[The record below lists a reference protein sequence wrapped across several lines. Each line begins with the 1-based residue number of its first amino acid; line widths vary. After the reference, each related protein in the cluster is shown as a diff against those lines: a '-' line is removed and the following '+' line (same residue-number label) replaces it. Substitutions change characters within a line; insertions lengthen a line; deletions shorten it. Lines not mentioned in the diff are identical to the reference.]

1 VKCNGLILAFKE
13 IEMKNLTALNEF
25 IDNWKE
31 LSFNYYEELRT
42 EQNDIYSIKDREAQ
56 KDAQYNFYDKTSKSD
71 RLLVNNYSPKG
82 IKEIIEKD
90 GEARKIQFIA
100 RINKKVGDIKEANLT
115 MGIDLSINGTV
126 VGDKGKATVY
136 SIIAGG
142 YNIQK
147 AHYRVLVKEI
157 K

>member
-1 VKCNGLILAFKE
+1 MTNF
-13 IEMKNLTALNEF
+13 TALNEF

-100 RINKKVGDIKEANLT
+100 RINKKVGNIKEANLT
-115 MGIDLSINGTV
+115 IGIDLSINGTV

-147 AHYRVLVKEI
+147 AHYRVLVKEVA
-157 K
+157 

>member
-1 VKCNGLILAFKE
+1 
-13 IEMKNLTALNEF
+13 MKNFLALNEF

-31 LSFNYYEELRT
+31 LSFNYYMDLR
-42 EQNDIYSIKDREAQ
+42 SKRSA
-56 KDAQYNFYDKTSKSD
+56 FYDEIRGLDFDERCSRQSAFYRKHG
-71 RLLVNNYSPKG
+71 KG
-82 IKEIIEKD
+82 NVFFAEEHSQDQIKAHIERD
-90 GEARKIQFIA
+90 GEARKIQFVA

-115 MGIDLSINGTV
+115 MGADLSINGTV

-147 AHYRVLVKEI
+147 AHYRVLVKEVA
-157 K
+157 

>member
-1 VKCNGLILAFKE
+1 
-13 IEMKNLTALNEF
+13 MKNLTALNEF

-31 LSFNYYEELRT
+31 LSFNYYEELRA
-42 EQNDIYSIKDREAQ
+42 EQNGIYSIKDREAQ

>member
-1 VKCNGLILAFKE
+1 
-13 IEMKNLTALNEF
+13 MKNFLALNEF

-31 LSFNYYEELRT
+31 LSFNYYMDLRSKKKELYDEIRGLDFDERCERQWAFYRKHGKT
-42 EQNDIYSIKDREAQ
+42 NVFFAEQNSQDQIKAH
-56 KDAQYNFYDKTSKSD
+56 
-71 RLLVNNYSPKG
+71 
-82 IKEIIEKD
+82 IERD
-90 GEARKIQFIA
+90 GEARKIQFVA

-115 MGIDLSINGTV
+115 MGADLSINGTV

-147 AHYRVLVKEI
+147 AHYRVLVKEVA
-157 K
+157 

>member
-1 VKCNGLILAFKE
+1 MTNF
-13 IEMKNLTALNEF
+13 TALNEF

-31 LSFNYYEELRT
+31 LSFNYYEELRA
-42 EQNDIYSIKDREAQ
+42 EQHDIYSIKDRETQ

-100 RINKKVGDIKEANLT
+100 RINKKVGNIKEANLT
-115 MGIDLSINGTV
+115 IGIDLSINGTV

-147 AHYRVLVKEI
+147 AHYRVLVKEVA
-157 K
+157 

>member
-1 VKCNGLILAFKE
+1 
-13 IEMKNLTALNEF
+13 MKNFTALNEF

-31 LSFNYYEELRT
+31 LSFNYYEELRA
-42 EQNDIYSIKDREAQ
+42 EQHDIYSIKDREAQ
-56 KDAQYNFYDKTSKSD
+56 KDAQYSFYDKTSKSD

-100 RINKKVGDIKEANLT
+100 RINKKVGNIKEANLT
-115 MGIDLSINGTV
+115 IGIDLSINGTV

-147 AHYRVLVKEI
+147 AHYRVLVKEVA
-157 K
+157 

>member
-1 VKCNGLILAFKE
+1 
-13 IEMKNLTALNEF
+13 MKNFTALNEF

-31 LSFNYYEELRT
+31 LSFNYYEELRAD
-42 EQNDIYSIKDREAQ
+42 QHDIYSIKDREAQ
-56 KDAQYNFYDKTSKSD
+56 KDAQYSFYDKTSKSD

-100 RINKKVGDIKEANLT
+100 RINKKVGNIKEANLT
-115 MGIDLSINGTV
+115 IGIDLSINGTV

-147 AHYRVLVKEI
+147 AHYRVLVKEVA
-157 K
+157 

>member
-1 VKCNGLILAFKE
+1 MTNF
-13 IEMKNLTALNEF
+13 TALNEF

-31 LSFNYYEELRT
+31 LSFNYYEELRA
-42 EQNDIYSIKDREAQ
+42 EQHDIYSIKDRETQ

-100 RINKKVGDIKEANLT
+100 RINKKVGNIKEANLT
-115 MGIDLSINGTV
+115 IGIDLSINGTV

-147 AHYRVLVKEI
+147 AHYRVLVKEVV
-157 K
+157 